1 MKNYIKL
8 PIDFAN
14 VKEEVLNRIQP
25 ILDVESISNTIT
37 GKDFLFLTGAS
48 AACEYLSPIM
58 ENQTFDIE
66 AIARYRINDQ
76 MVQPYTL
83 NMADV
88 FIMPLY
94 NADSCTIT
102 FYEPKDTVVSPYWPT
117 WPVGLIP
124 NHGFYEL
131 TDCLEIE
138 SFDFTEPLFVKR
150 DSIWKIESSDKE
162 NPANILMLLSLTDN
176 DSYFSE

>member
-1 MKNYIKL
+1 MKHYIKL

-14 VKEEVLNRIQP
+14 VKTEVLDKIQL
-25 ILDVESISNTIT
+25 ILDAENISNTST

-48 AACEYLSPIM
+48 VLCDYLTPIM

-76 MVQPYTL
+76 MVQPYML

-94 NADSCTIT
+94 NADNCTIT
-102 FYEPKDTVVSPYWPT
+102 FYEPKDTVASPYWPT
-117 WPVGLIP
+117 WPVGLVP

-131 TDCLEIE
+131 EDCVEIE

>member
-1 MKNYIKL
+1 MKHYIKL

-14 VKEEVLNRIQP
+14 VKTEVLDRIQP
-25 ILDVESISNTIT
+25 IIDAETISNTST
-37 GKDFLFLTGAS
+37 GKDFLLLKDAS
-48 AACEYLSPIM
+48 AVCDYLTPIM

-102 FYEPKDTVVSPYWPT
+102 FYEPVTDVSPHWPR

-124 NHGFYEL
+124 NHGFYDVE
-131 TDCLEIE
+131 DCVEIE
-138 SFDFTEPLFVKR
+138 SFELTEPLFVKR
-150 DSIWKIESSDKE
+150 DSVWKIESNDKE

-176 DSYFSE
+176 ASYFE